1 MWDYLFNNFWCLNT
15 VTRWHL
21 LSLSSFYPL
30 ITSSI
35 IESKLVK
42 GKWKLEESRSTYCW
56 VQSYCK
62 EESRTSLH
70 RLQIII
76 VKSSKRKKKKKK
88 PLFKEQNQSCG
99 LIMPLLSLLPLHLIP
114 YSIWQYHVMS
124 PFSST
129 PSFIVYRS
137 YILNNNATF
146 IEKKSTEISCW
157 KFDSCFN
164 DPIN

>member
-76 VKSSKRKKKKKK
+76 VKSSKRKKKNHCLKNKTNHVALSCLCCLCWIYIWLLT
-88 PLFKEQNQSCG
+88 LFDSIMSC
-99 LIMPLLSLLPLHLIP
+99 LPSLPLLPSL
-114 YSIWQYHVMS
+114 
-124 PFSST
+124 
-129 PSFIVYRS
+129 
-137 YILNNNATF
+137 YIEVTF
-146 IEKKSTEISCW
+146 WTTMLLL
-157 KFDSCFN
+157 
-164 DPIN
+164 

>member
-30 ITSSI
+30 IKSSI

-42 GKWKLEESRSTYCW
+42 GKWKLKESRPTYCW

-76 VKSSKRKKKKKK
+76 VKSSKRKKKKT
-88 PLFKEQNQSCG
+88 LFKEQNQSCG
-99 LIMPLLSLLPLHLIP
+99 LIKHHAFVVFAAFTFACLLNLTVSCHVSLLFHSFLHCI
-114 YSIWQYHVMS
+114 
-124 PFSST
+124 
-129 PSFIVYRS
+129 
-137 YILNNNATF
+137 
-146 IEKKSTEISCW
+146 
-157 KFDSCFN
+157 
-164 DPIN
+164 

>member
-76 VKSSKRKKKKKK
+76 VKSSKRKKKKKNRCLK
-88 PLFKEQNQSCG
+88 NKTNHVALSCLCCLCCLYIWLLTLFDSIMSC
-99 LIMPLLSLLPLHLIP
+99 LPSLPLLPSL
-114 YSIWQYHVMS
+114 
-124 PFSST
+124 
-129 PSFIVYRS
+129 
-137 YILNNNATF
+137 YIEVTF
-146 IEKKSTEISCW
+146 WTTMLLL
-157 KFDSCFN
+157 
-164 DPIN
+164 